1 MELNALLDVV
11 DRILDN
17 AHTAVL
23 STTDSDGR
31 PHSRW
36 MTPTMLR
43 GQVGALYAVTAT
55 DVRKTE
61 HIREND
67 RVSWLIQS
75 KSLDEIVEVHGKAAI
90 IDNPTLKSDV
100 LEAIGP
106 HLTTFWKTNTDQAD
120 LVVIETAVERVDYLK
135 PLKGEHASAVV

>member
-17 AHTAVL
+17 AHTAIL
-23 STTDSDGR
+23 STTDSEGR
-31 PHSRW
+31 PYSRW
-36 MTPTMLR
+36 MTPTTLR
-43 GQVGALYAVTAT
+43 GQAGALYAVTAT

-61 HIREND
+61 QIREHD

-75 KSLDEIVEVHGKAAI
+75 KSLDEIVEVHGKATI

-106 HLTTFWKTNTDQAD
+106 HLTTFWKINTDQAD
-120 LVVIETAVERVDYLK
+120 LVVIETAIERIDYFK
-135 PLKGEHASAVV
+135 PVKGEHESAVV